1 MINPLSSLMGM
12 GISAGFG
19 ALASWASS
27 GSVWILHEL
36 GKFMSYSTSPEVTSS
51 WFGGDYSTMVYLAV
65 MVALPMFCIGAIHA
79 VIRQSPALLLRG
91 FLVHLPLAIIMMFV
105 AVQLVHLGLS
115 VTDALSNALL
125 KSSGS
130 TTKHLLNSAIT
141 VFSVGS
147 AFQAPS
153 FVVFIFAIVV
163 TICGFI
169 LWMELVVRAA
179 AITVATLFFPL
190 VLAAFTWPAL
200 SRWCRRLA
208 ETVAALILSKLVVVA
223 ILVLGVSAVGS
234 SVGGASSYA
243 AGITGIAL
251 LILSVFA
258 PFSLFKLIPAIEGS
272 AANYLEGARGRIT
285 HTAAAPIRAGKFVA
299 GLAVTGGA
307 GAGGAG
313 ADTVVLAGAQGSS
326 QSPMDKVPF
335 MSSGG
340 GMGVGNSGAGS
351 GGSSGGSG
359 GSSGGSGGSGG
370 SSGGSGEGIRGL
382 IPVFEEAEERGIPA
396 GMVKDTIMN
405 LRSQGTPERDI
416 PAIALSRVRE
426 HDPISSGAPSRV
438 PSGVPDGGVV
448 HE

>member
-36 GKFMSYSTSPEVTSS
+36 GKFMSYTTSPEVTSS

-91 FLVHLPLAIIMMFV
+91 FLVHLPLAILMMFV

-234 SVGGASSYA
+234 SVGGGSSYA

-251 LILSVFA
+251 LILAVFA

-299 GLAVTGGA
+299 GLAVTGGGSA
-307 GAGGAG
+307 GAGVAGAAGAG
-313 ADTVVLAGAQGSS
+313 AGAGVLAGAQGSS

-335 MSSGG
+335 ISSGG
-340 GMGVGNSGAGS
+340 GMGAGS
-351 GGSSGGSG
+351 AGIGGVGGGSG
-359 GSSGGSGGSGG
+359 GN
-370 SSGGSGEGIRGL
+370 GEGIGGL

-405 LRSQGTPERDI
+405 LRSQGTPEGDI

-426 HDPISSGAPSRV
+426 HDRISSGAPSGVSSGV

>member
-36 GKFMSYSTSPEVTSS
+36 GKFMSYTTSPEVTSS

-91 FLVHLPLAIIMMFV
+91 FLVHLPLAILMMFV

-234 SVGGASSYA
+234 SVGGGSSYA

-251 LILSVFA
+251 LILAVFA

-299 GLAVTGGA
+299 GLAVTGGGSA
-307 GAGGAG
+307 GAGAG
-313 ADTVVLAGAQGSS
+313 TVALAGAQGSS

-335 MSSGG
+335 ISSGG
-340 GMGVGNSGAGS
+340 GMGAGS
-351 GGSSGGSG
+351 AGIGGVGGGSG
-359 GSSGGSGGSGG
+359 GTGSGGT
-370 SSGGSGEGIRGL
+370 GEGIGGL

-405 LRSQGTPERDI
+405 LRSQGTPEGDI

-426 HDPISSGAPSRV
+426 HDRISSGVSSGAPSGVLSGV

>member
-36 GKFMSYSTSPEVTSS
+36 GKFMSYTTSPEVTSS

-65 MVALPMFCIGAIHA
+65 MVVLPMFCIGAIHA

-91 FLVHLPLAIIMMFV
+91 FLVHLPLAILMMFV

-234 SVGGASSYA
+234 SVGGGSSYA

-251 LILSVFA
+251 LILAVFA

-299 GLAVTGGA
+299 GLAVTGGGSA
-307 GAGGAG
+307 GAGAGAG
-313 ADTVVLAGAQGSS
+313 TVALAGAQGSS

-335 MSSGG
+335 ISSGG
-340 GMGVGNSGAGS
+340 GMGAGS
-351 GGSSGGSG
+351 AGIGGVGGGSG
-359 GSSGGSGGSGG
+359 GTGSGGT
-370 SSGGSGEGIRGL
+370 GEGIGGL

-405 LRSQGTPERDI
+405 LRSQGTPEGDI

-426 HDPISSGAPSRV
+426 HDRISSGVSSGAPSGVLSGV

>member
-91 FLVHLPLAIIMMFV
+91 FLVHLPLAILMMFV

-223 ILVLGVSAVGS
+223 ILILGVSAVGS
-234 SVGGASSYA
+234 SVGGGSSYA

-251 LILSVFA
+251 LILAVFA

-299 GLAVTGGA
+299 GLAVTGGGSA
-307 GAGGAG
+307 GAGVGAAGAG
-313 ADTVVLAGAQGSS
+313 AGTVALAGAQGSS

-335 MSSGG
+335 ISSGG
-340 GMGVGNSGAGS
+340 GMGAGS
-351 GGSSGGSG
+351 AGIGGVGGGSG
-359 GSSGGSGGSGG
+359 GTGSGGT
-370 SSGGSGEGIRGL
+370 GEGIGGL

-405 LRSQGTPERDI
+405 LRSQGTPEGDI

-426 HDPISSGAPSRV
+426 HDRISSGAPSGVLSGV

>member
-36 GKFMSYSTSPEVTSS
+36 GKFMSYTTSPEVTSS

-234 SVGGASSYA
+234 SVGGGSSYA

-251 LILSVFA
+251 LILAVFA

-299 GLAVTGGA
+299 GLAVTGGGSA
-307 GAGGAG
+307 GAGVGAAGAG
-313 ADTVVLAGAQGSS
+313 AGTVALAGAQGSS

-335 MSSGG
+335 ISSGG
-340 GMGVGNSGAGS
+340 GMGAGNAGIGGVG
-351 GGSSGGSG
+351 GGSG
-359 GSSGGSGGSGG
+359 GN
-370 SSGGSGEGIRGL
+370 GEGIGGL

-405 LRSQGTPERDI
+405 LRSQGTPEGDI

-426 HDPISSGAPSRV
+426 HDRISSGAPSGVSSGV

>member
-36 GKFMSYSTSPEVTSS
+36 GKFMSYTTSPEVTSS

-234 SVGGASSYA
+234 SVGGGSSYA

-251 LILSVFA
+251 LILAVFA

-299 GLAVTGGA
+299 GLAVTGGGSA
-307 GAGGAG
+307 GAGAAGAG
-313 ADTVVLAGAQGSS
+313 AGAGVLAGAQGSS

-335 MSSGG
+335 ISSGG
-340 GMGVGNSGAGS
+340 GMGAGNAGIGGVG
-351 GGSSGGSG
+351 GGSG
-359 GSSGGSGGSGG
+359 GN
-370 SSGGSGEGIRGL
+370 GEGIGGL

-405 LRSQGTPERDI
+405 LRSQGTPEGDI

-426 HDPISSGAPSRV
+426 HDRISSGAPSGVSSGV

>member
-1 MINPLSSLMGM
+1 MSNPLGSLLGM

-36 GKFMSYSTSPEVTSS
+36 GKFMSYTTSPEVTSS
-51 WFGGDYSTMVYLAV
+51 WFGGDYATMIYLAM
-65 MVALPMFCIGAIHA
+65 MVVLPMFCVGAIHA

-91 FLVHLPLAIIMMFV
+91 FLVHLPLAILMMFV

-115 VTDALSNALL
+115 VTDTLSNALL

-130 TTKHLLNSAIT
+130 TTKHLLNSAVT
-141 VFSVGS
+141 VFSAGS

-169 LWMELVVRAA
+169 LWMELVVRSA

-234 SVGGASSYA
+234 SVGGSSSYA

-285 HTAAAPIRAGKFVA
+285 HTAAVPVKAGKFVT
-299 GLAVTGGA
+299 GLALTGGSSAGA
-307 GAGGAG
+307 GAAGAGTAGAG
-313 ADTVVLAGAQGSS
+313 AAGAGVLAGAQTMS
-326 QSPMDKVPF
+326 QSPMARLPRTG
-335 MSSGG
+335 SGG
-340 GMGVGNSGAGS
+340 GGGTGAGNTGS
-351 GGSSGGSG
+351 GGTGTGDRARAFTS
-359 GSSGGSGGSGG
+359 
-370 SSGGSGEGIRGL
+370 
-382 IPVFEEAEERGIPA
+382 VFQETMQKGIPENTV
-396 GMVKDTIMN
+396 MDEIMH
-405 LRSQGTPERDI
+405 LRSQRISEEDI
-416 PAIALSRVRE
+416 PAAVRSKFRLE
-426 HDPISSGAPSRV
+426 DTASSATT
-438 PSGVPDGGVV
+438 GGGTL

>member
-36 GKFMSYSTSPEVTSS
+36 GKFMSYTTSPEVTSS

-91 FLVHLPLAIIMMFV
+91 FLVHLPLAILMMFV

-234 SVGGASSYA
+234 SVGGGSSYA

-251 LILSVFA
+251 LILAVFA

-299 GLAVTGGA
+299 GLAVTGGGSA
-307 GAGGAG
+307 GAGAGAG
-313 ADTVVLAGAQGSS
+313 TVALAGAQGSS

-335 MSSGG
+335 ISSGG
-340 GMGVGNSGAGS
+340 GMGAGS
-351 GGSSGGSG
+351 AGIGGVGGGSG
-359 GSSGGSGGSGG
+359 GTGSGGT
-370 SSGGSGEGIRGL
+370 GEGIGGL

-405 LRSQGTPERDI
+405 LRSQGTPEGDI

-426 HDPISSGAPSRV
+426 HDRISSGVSSGAPSGVLSGV

>member
-36 GKFMSYSTSPEVTSS
+36 GKFMSYTTSPEVTSS

-91 FLVHLPLAIIMMFV
+91 FLVHLPLAILMMFV

-115 VTDALSNALL
+115 VTDAMSNALL

-234 SVGGASSYA
+234 SVGGGSSYA

-251 LILSVFA
+251 LILAVFA

-299 GLAVTGGA
+299 GLAVTGGGSA
-307 GAGGAG
+307 GAGAAGAG
-313 ADTVVLAGAQGSS
+313 AGAGVLAGAQGSS

-335 MSSGG
+335 ISSGG
-340 GMGVGNSGAGS
+340 GMGAGNAGIGGVG
-351 GGSSGGSG
+351 GGSG
-359 GSSGGSGGSGG
+359 GN
-370 SSGGSGEGIRGL
+370 GEGIGGL

-405 LRSQGTPERDI
+405 LRSQGTPEGDI

-426 HDPISSGAPSRV
+426 HDLISSGAPSGVLSGV

>member
-36 GKFMSYSTSPEVTSS
+36 GKFMSYTTSPEVTSS

-65 MVALPMFCIGAIHA
+65 MVVLPMFCIGAIHA

-359 GSSGGSGGSGG
+359 GSGG

>member
-1 MINPLSSLMGM
+1 MGM

-51 WFGGDYSTMVYLAV
+51 WFGGDYGTMVYLAV
-65 MVALPMFCIGAIHA
+65 MVVLPMFCIGAIHA
-79 VIRQSPALLLRG
+79 VIRQSPSLLLRG
-91 FLVHLPLAIIMMFV
+91 FLVHLPLAILMMFV

-115 VTDALSNALL
+115 VTDALSNTLL

-141 VFSVGS
+141 VFSAGS

-223 ILVLGVSAVGS
+223 ILILGVSAVGS
-234 SVGGASSYA
+234 SVGGGSSYA

-251 LILSVFA
+251 LILAVFA

-299 GLAVTGGA
+299 GLAVTGGGSA
-307 GAGGAG
+307 GAGVGAAGAG
-313 ADTVVLAGAQGSS
+313 AGTVALAGAQGSS

-335 MSSGG
+335 ISSGG
-340 GMGVGNSGAGS
+340 GMGAGS
-351 GGSSGGSG
+351 AGIGGVGGGSG
-359 GSSGGSGGSGG
+359 GTGSGGT
-370 SSGGSGEGIRGL
+370 GEGIGGL

-405 LRSQGTPERDI
+405 LRSQGTPEGDI

-426 HDPISSGAPSRV
+426 HDLISSGAPSGVLSGV

>member
-1 MINPLSSLMGM
+1 MGM

-51 WFGGDYSTMVYLAV
+51 WFGGDYGTMVYLAV
-65 MVALPMFCIGAIHA
+65 MVVLPMFCIGAIHA
-79 VIRQSPALLLRG
+79 VIRQSPSLLLRG
-91 FLVHLPLAIIMMFV
+91 FLVHLPLAILMMFV

-115 VTDALSNALL
+115 VTDALSNTLL

-141 VFSVGS
+141 VFSAGS

>member
-36 GKFMSYSTSPEVTSS
+36 GKFMSYTTSPEVTSS

-91 FLVHLPLAIIMMFV
+91 FLVHLPLAILMMFV

-234 SVGGASSYA
+234 SVGGGSSYA

-251 LILSVFA
+251 LILAVFA

-299 GLAVTGGA
+299 GLAVTGGGSA
-307 GAGGAG
+307 GAGAAGAG
-313 ADTVVLAGAQGSS
+313 AGAGVLAGAQGSS

-335 MSSGG
+335 ISSGG
-340 GMGVGNSGAGS
+340 GMGAGS
-351 GGSSGGSG
+351 AGIGGVGGGSG
-359 GSSGGSGGSGG
+359 GTGSGGT
-370 SSGGSGEGIRGL
+370 GEGIGGL

-405 LRSQGTPERDI
+405 LRSQGTPEGDI

-426 HDPISSGAPSRV
+426 HDLISSGA

>member
-36 GKFMSYSTSPEVTSS
+36 GKFMSYTTSPEVTSS

-91 FLVHLPLAIIMMFV
+91 FLVHLPLAILMMFV

-234 SVGGASSYA
+234 SVGGGSSYA

-251 LILSVFA
+251 LILAVFA

-299 GLAVTGGA
+299 GLAVTGGGSA
-307 GAGGAG
+307 GAGAAGAG
-313 ADTVVLAGAQGSS
+313 AGAGVLAGAQGSS

-335 MSSGG
+335 ISSGG
-340 GMGVGNSGAGS
+340 GMGAGNAGIGGVG
-351 GGSSGGSG
+351 GGSG
-359 GSSGGSGGSGG
+359 GN
-370 SSGGSGEGIRGL
+370 GEGIGGL

-405 LRSQGTPERDI
+405 LRSQGTPEGDI

-426 HDPISSGAPSRV
+426 HDRISSGAPSGVSSGV

>member
-36 GKFMSYSTSPEVTSS
+36 GKFMSYTTSPEVTSS

-91 FLVHLPLAIIMMFV
+91 FLVHLPLAILMMFV

-115 VTDALSNALL
+115 VTDTLSNALL

-234 SVGGASSYA
+234 SVGGGSSYA

-251 LILSVFA
+251 LILAVFA

-299 GLAVTGGA
+299 
-307 GAGGAG
+307 
-313 ADTVVLAGAQGSS
+313 
-326 QSPMDKVPF
+326 
-335 MSSGG
+335 
-340 GMGVGNSGAGS
+340 
-351 GGSSGGSG
+351 
-359 GSSGGSGGSGG
+359 
-370 SSGGSGEGIRGL
+370 
-382 IPVFEEAEERGIPA
+382 
-396 GMVKDTIMN
+396 
-405 LRSQGTPERDI
+405 
-416 PAIALSRVRE
+416 
-426 HDPISSGAPSRV
+426 
-438 PSGVPDGGVV
+438 
-448 HE
+448 

>member
-1 MINPLSSLMGM
+1 
-12 GISAGFG
+12 
-19 ALASWASS
+19 
-27 GSVWILHEL
+27 
-36 GKFMSYSTSPEVTSS
+36 
-51 WFGGDYSTMVYLAV
+51 
-65 MVALPMFCIGAIHA
+65 
-79 VIRQSPALLLRG
+79 
-91 FLVHLPLAIIMMFV
+91 
-105 AVQLVHLGLS
+105 
-115 VTDALSNALL
+115 
-125 KSSGS
+125 
-130 TTKHLLNSAIT
+130 
-141 VFSVGS
+141 
-147 AFQAPS
+147 
-153 FVVFIFAIVV
+153 
-163 TICGFI
+163 
-169 LWMELVVRAA
+169 MELVVRAA

-359 GSSGGSGGSGG
+359 GSGGSSGGG
-370 SSGGSGEGIRGL
+370 SSGGSG
-382 IPVFEEAEERGIPA
+382 
-396 GMVKDTIMN
+396 
-405 LRSQGTPERDI
+405 GTDC
-416 PAIALSRVRE
+416 
-426 HDPISSGAPSRV
+426 HFCC
-438 PSGVPDGGVV
+438 
-448 HE
+448 

>member
-36 GKFMSYSTSPEVTSS
+36 GKFMSYTTSPEVTSS

-91 FLVHLPLAIIMMFV
+91 FLVHLPLAILMMFV

-234 SVGGASSYA
+234 SVGGGSSYA

-251 LILSVFA
+251 LILAVFA

-299 GLAVTGGA
+299 GLAVTGGGSA
-307 GAGGAG
+307 GAGAAGAG
-313 ADTVVLAGAQGSS
+313 AGAGVLAGAQGSS

-335 MSSGG
+335 ISSGG
-340 GMGVGNSGAGS
+340 GMGAGNAGIGGVG
-351 GGSSGGSG
+351 GGSG
-359 GSSGGSGGSGG
+359 GN
-370 SSGGSGEGIRGL
+370 GEGIGGL

-405 LRSQGTPERDI
+405 LRSQGTPEGDI

-426 HDPISSGAPSRV
+426 HDLISSGAPSGVLSGV

>member
-36 GKFMSYSTSPEVTSS
+36 GKFMSYTTSPEVTSS

-91 FLVHLPLAIIMMFV
+91 FLVHLPLAILMMFV

-234 SVGGASSYA
+234 SVGGGSSYA

-251 LILSVFA
+251 LILAVFA

-299 GLAVTGGA
+299 GLAVTGGGSA
-307 GAGGAG
+307 GAGVGAAGAG
-313 ADTVVLAGAQGSS
+313 AGTVALAGAQGSS

-335 MSSGG
+335 ISSGG
-340 GMGVGNSGAGS
+340 GMGAGNAGIDGVG
-351 GGSSGGSG
+351 GGSG
-359 GSSGGSGGSGG
+359 GN
-370 SSGGSGEGIRGL
+370 GEGIGGL

-405 LRSQGTPERDI
+405 LRSQGTPEGDI

-426 HDPISSGAPSRV
+426 HDLISSGAPSGVLSGV

>member
-36 GKFMSYSTSPEVTSS
+36 GKFMSYTTSPEVTSS

-91 FLVHLPLAIIMMFV
+91 FLVHLPLAILMMFV

-234 SVGGASSYA
+234 SVGGGSSYA

-251 LILSVFA
+251 LILAVFA

-299 GLAVTGGA
+299 GLAVTGGGSA
-307 GAGGAG
+307 GAGAAGAG
-313 ADTVVLAGAQGSS
+313 AGAGVLAGAQGSS

-335 MSSGG
+335 ISSGG
-340 GMGVGNSGAGS
+340 GMGAGS
-351 GGSSGGSG
+351 AGIGGVGGGSG
-359 GSSGGSGGSGG
+359 GTGSGGT
-370 SSGGSGEGIRGL
+370 GEGIGGL

-405 LRSQGTPERDI
+405 LRSQGTPEGDI

-426 HDPISSGAPSRV
+426 HDRISSGAPSGVLSGV

>member
-36 GKFMSYSTSPEVTSS
+36 GKFMSYTTSPEVTSS

-91 FLVHLPLAIIMMFV
+91 FLVHLPLAILMMFV

-234 SVGGASSYA
+234 SVGGGSSYA

-251 LILSVFA
+251 LILAVFA

-299 GLAVTGGA
+299 GLAVTGGGSA
-307 GAGGAG
+307 GAGAAGAG
-313 ADTVVLAGAQGSS
+313 AGAGVLAGAQGSS

-335 MSSGG
+335 ISSGG
-340 GMGVGNSGAGS
+340 GMGAGS
-351 GGSSGGSG
+351 AGIGGVGGGSG
-359 GSSGGSGGSGG
+359 GTGSGGT
-370 SSGGSGEGIRGL
+370 GEGIGGL

-405 LRSQGTPERDI
+405 LRSQGTPEGDI

-426 HDPISSGAPSRV
+426 HDLISSGAPSGVLSGV

>member
-91 FLVHLPLAIIMMFV
+91 FLVHLPLAILMMFV

-234 SVGGASSYA
+234 SVGGGSSYA

-251 LILSVFA
+251 LILAVFA

-299 GLAVTGGA
+299 GLAVTGGGSA
-307 GAGGAG
+307 GAGVGAAGAG
-313 ADTVVLAGAQGSS
+313 AGTVALAGAQGSS

-335 MSSGG
+335 ISSGG
-340 GMGVGNSGAGS
+340 GMGAGS
-351 GGSSGGSG
+351 AGIGGVGGGSG
-359 GSSGGSGGSGG
+359 GTGSGGT
-370 SSGGSGEGIRGL
+370 GEGIGGL

-405 LRSQGTPERDI
+405 LRSQGTPEGDI

-426 HDPISSGAPSRV
+426 HDRISSGVSSGV
-438 PSGVPDGGVV
+438 PSGVP
-448 HE
+448 